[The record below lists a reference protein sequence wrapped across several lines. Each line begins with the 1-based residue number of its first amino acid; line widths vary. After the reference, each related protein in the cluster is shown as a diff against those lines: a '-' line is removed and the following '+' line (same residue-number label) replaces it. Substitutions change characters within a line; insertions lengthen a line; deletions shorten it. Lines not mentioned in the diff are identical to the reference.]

1 MNEVSSPYYPPRA
14 RWYGPALA
22 GVDRLQHRLALDRL
36 SPPPG
41 VSFARI
47 VASTLVPG
55 LGFYFRAPRIWGR
68 AALAVAG
75 FLLIAFFVGFGYPVG
90 NVAFG
95 LLLSLHTSSL
105 AFLLE
110 PWLGDSRLR
119 TRILLSV
126 CLLGGLS
133 GLVYWPARSYLE
145 HRWVMPLQVNGRV
158 VMIHRSIAFGS
169 LQRGD
174 WVAYSLPGS
183 RGEGLYVHDGTGFGR
198 ILALPGDRVRFS
210 SSVFDVAGLSRPRLP
225 HMPASG
231 EWLVPEKH
239 WLVWPDF
246 AISGHGNVAEG
257 VISKTMLELG
267 NISEDRLL
275 GQPFHRWLWRQQL
288 W

>member
-14 RWYGPALA
+14 RWYGPVLA
-22 GVDRLQHRLALDRL
+22 GVDRLRHRLALDRI

-41 VSFARI
+41 VSLARI
-47 VASTLVPG
+47 IASALVPG
-55 LGFYFRAPRIWGR
+55 LGFYFRSPRIWGR
-68 AALAVAG
+68 AALALAI
-75 FLLIAFFVGFGYPVG
+75 LLLLVFFVGFGYPTG
-90 NVAFG
+90 NLTFG

-119 TRILLSV
+119 TRILVAV
-126 CLLGGLS
+126 CLLVGLS

-145 HRWVMPLQVNGRV
+145 HHWVMPLQVHGHV
-158 VMIHRSIAFGS
+158 VIIHRSIALGS

-183 RGEGLYVHDGTGFGR
+183 SGEGIYINEGAGFGQV
-198 ILALPGDRVRFS
+198 LALPGDRVRFS
-210 SSVFDVAGLSRPRLP
+210 ALTFEIAGLSRPRLA

-231 EWLVPEKH
+231 ELIVPEKH

-246 AISGHGNVAEG
+246 AISGHGNVSEG

-275 GQPFHRWLWRQQL
+275 GQPFRRWLWRQQI